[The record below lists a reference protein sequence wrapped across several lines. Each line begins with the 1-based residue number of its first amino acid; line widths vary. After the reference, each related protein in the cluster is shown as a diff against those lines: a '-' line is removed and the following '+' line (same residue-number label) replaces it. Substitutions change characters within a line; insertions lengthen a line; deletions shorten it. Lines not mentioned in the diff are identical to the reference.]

1 MSQSNDVRLP
11 PTNRT
16 FWVTPNPELGATCRS
31 VGPVLFFMTKDEFR
45 NAFSYRTIPDD
56 MLLAFGDKATI
67 VFSHFVNF
75 AEMHAD
81 ADGWFFFTQ
90 QQITEK
96 IGYRRAQTEAA
107 FDTLLSSGLIEIGH
121 RPSDSRRYFR
131 IAVTIERLA
140 EILREMRQKSK
151 VSPIPAPKP
160 KAPQKPKQAV
170 NMANVEPV
178 EKTEQ
183 LTVVDKAEKATAKKA
198 EIDAAASRLVEHLN
212 TVAGTAFRATAKG
225 NVEKFA
231 RVLKAK
237 EGTEEEVRMVIEF
250 KTAQWGNDPKMRQY
264 LNPET
269 LSRPSHF
276 PGYLEAAYN
285 AKQQQGRPT
294 AVTDLVPA
302 QNETMSIVLPNGQQF
317 GGYYERKDQ
326 RKVDMVKAV
335 LIAHPGVEEFLD
347 PRLGIPGYLA
357 GMSDFDLQT
366 ELKKA
371 KSIYN
376 TVNYKSPFHL

>member
-160 KAPQKPKQAV
+160 KTPQKPKQTAKT
-170 NMANVEPV
+170 ANVEPV
-178 EKTEQ
+178 GKAEQ
-183 LTVVDKAEKATAKKA
+183 LTVVTKPAKPKP
-198 EIDAAASRLVEHLN
+198 EFTDAACRLIDHLN
-212 TVAGTAFRATAKG
+212 AVAGTKYRHVDTHIKAF
-225 NVEKFA
+225 E

-237 EGTEEEVRMVIEF
+237 EGTEEDIRMVIEL
-250 KTAQWGNDPKMRQY
+250 KTYEWKPKPDMHHN
-264 LNPET
+264 LNPTT
-269 LSRPSHF
+269 LTRPSNF
-276 PGYLEAAYN
+276 PRYLDQAMAAKEKVQEGTFGRSAEDIRWAEMAARVV
-285 AKQQQGRPT
+285 AKLENRYQ
-294 AVTDLVPA
+294 
-302 QNETMSIVLPNGQQF
+302 
-317 GGYYERKDQ
+317 
-326 RKVDMVKAV
+326 
-335 LIAHPGVEEFLD
+335 
-347 PRLGIPGYLA
+347 
-357 GMSDFDLQT
+357 
-366 ELKKA
+366 
-371 KSIYN
+371 
-376 TVNYKSPFHL
+376 